1 MNNCTNCSMISSK
14 DKIKA
19 FWIFLPKTLI
29 LPWTQNAQQF
39 PPKLQFYG
47 FELTLENQLTTS
59 SKKANVI

>member
-1 MNNCTNCSMISSK
+1 MISSK

-59 SKKANVI
+59 PLKKRM

>member
-1 MNNCTNCSMISSK
+1 MISSK

-39 PPKLQFYG
+39 PPKLQF
-47 FELTLENQLTTS
+47 LDLS
-59 SKKANVI
+59 SPWKTNLQHPLKKRM